1 MPLPF
6 QLPFQAEGPVT
17 FKRLGRTSQLASLPD
32 NAGEPSS
39 ESESDKEK
47 GKGKKGASKENT
59 VAKEIQ
65 LSRCLF
71 LKPCPPQ
78 TLCISSQFVFPT
90 QEYKDLEKF
99 GTSLLTR
106 SSKLSDMIQRL
117 EGEIEGKSETSPERK
132 RLDRPESYKRFVK
145 CLSSSFQ
152 YFYFDQFFAWPT
164 KEKQTSFFSLGP
176 RNIKALEDAV
186 NILHAEYEAVEKAK
200 MDAHDLLNTECD
212 ETRKKEWGPKV
223 METK

>member
-1 MPLPF
+1 MPLPC

-17 FKRLGRTSQLASLPD
+17 FKRLGKTSQLASLPD
-32 NAGEPSS
+32 NAGELSS
-39 ESESDKEK
+39 DESESEK

-65 LSRCLF
+65 RSIYLF
-71 LKPCPPQ
+71 LIVSEAVSS
-78 TLCISSQFVFPT
+78 TNTISSQFVFPT

-99 GTSLLTR
+99 GSSLLTR

-117 EGEIEGKSETSPERK
+117 EGEIEGKSESSPERK
-132 RLDRPESYKRFVK
+132 RLDRPESYKRFSK
-145 CLSSSFQ
+145 CLSSSFPQ
-152 YFYFDQFFAWPT
+152 LLFRPPT

-176 RNIKALEDAV
+176 RTVKALEDAV
-186 NILHAEYEAVEKAK
+186 NILHTEYEAVEKAK
-200 MDAHDLLNTECD
+200 MDAHDLLNKECD